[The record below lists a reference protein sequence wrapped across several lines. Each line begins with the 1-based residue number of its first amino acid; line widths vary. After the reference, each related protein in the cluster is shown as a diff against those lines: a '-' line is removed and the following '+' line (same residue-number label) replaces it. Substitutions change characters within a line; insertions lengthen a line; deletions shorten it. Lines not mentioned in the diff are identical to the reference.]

1 MKEAYYV
8 YSRQLPRRDFM
19 KTTVALSILRPMAG
33 SYSAEAKRDTKRKH
47 PNLVVVFP
55 DQMRGQAFGFLNE
68 DPVVTPH
75 LDRFAKGSLVLPKA
89 VSNYPVCR
97 PFRAMLMTRQ
107 VSSCQSR
114 HFKLY

>member
-1 MKEAYYV
+1 M
-8 YSRQLPRRDFM
+8 STRQLPRRDFI

-55 DQMRGQAFGFLNE
+55 DQMRGQALGFLNE

-75 LDRFAKGSLVLPKA
+75 LDRFAKESLVLPKA
-89 VSNYPVCR
+89 VSNYPVCS
-97 PFRAMLMTRQ
+97 PFRAMLMTGKYPHANR
-107 VSSCQSR
+107 VTSNCTIAKSI
-114 HFKLY
+114 